1 MVGENMDG
9 TFFSFINLLFLV
21 FVLVIMTLVITA
33 LYQNRSLTPPPKRRD
48 FASALSDW
56 AHQRGLQYAPQH
68 VHVISGVYNNRWF
81 AIGTA
86 NEENALRIRMRV
98 HNPQRTRLQIFGDW
112 LEDSGVIAFVNRFRI
127 YSNPS
132 GLSETLFDT
141 DTRLRDTLL
150 LFPGLRARLD
160 LFSDPKDPHHL
171 HYSLLT
177 DLPGADTLET
187 IMEALCRF
195 CDAFE
200 QQLAPE
206 GAAGR

>member
-1 MVGENMDG
+1 MNSTM
-9 TFFSFINLLFLV
+9 FMNLSILAIAFIVIVLF
-21 FVLVIMTLVITA
+21 IMATNP
-33 LYQNRSLTPPPKRRD
+33 NRSLVPPPKERD
-48 FASALSDW
+48 FSSALADW
-56 AHQRGLQYAPQH
+56 ARQRGLPYFPKQAY
-68 VHVISGVYNNRWF
+68 VISGVYNNRWF
-81 AIGTA
+81 AIGTT

-98 HNPQRTRLQIFGDW
+98 QNPRRTNLQIFGDW

-141 DTRLRDTLL
+141 DTRLRDSLL
-150 LFPGLRARLD
+150 CFPGLRARLD

-177 DLPGADTLET
+177 DLPGAETLET
-187 IMEALCRF
+187 IMESLCRF

-200 QQLAPE
+200 QQTTPQL
-206 GAAGR
+206 